1 MAYGLTQG
9 LLGGLAAMAM
19 SNNRASVAA
28 GAAAEVFD
36 RTLLNEYS
44 MQNQE
49 LASEILEL
57 FLIQLPHMLEA
68 LEKAASQTEW
78 NFATHTLKGSAAAI
92 GALRLQKLAAEL
104 EAMSFP
110 GEDNL
115 RLLRLQAVHAAAM
128 DVRQAARQAFPNP
141 Q

>member
-1 MAYGLTQG
+1 
-9 LLGGLAAMAM
+9 MAM

-49 LASEILEL
+49 LAAEILEL

-68 LEKAASQTEW
+68 LETAASQTEW

-92 GALRLQKLAAEL
+92 GALRLQKLVAEL

-110 GEDNL
+110 GDANV
-115 RLLRLQAVHAAAM
+115 RLLRLQAVQAAAS
-128 DVRQAARQAFPNP
+128 DLRQAARQAFPGP
-141 Q
+141 S

>member
-1 MAYGLTQG
+1 
-9 LLGGLAAMAM
+9 MAM
-19 SNNRASVAA
+19 SNNRASEAA
-28 GAAAEVFD
+28 GAAAAEVLD

-49 LASEILEL
+49 LAAEILGL

-68 LEKAASQTEW
+68 LEAARSQTEW

-104 EAMSFP
+104 EAMPFP
-110 GEDNL
+110 GDGNV
-115 RLLRLQAVHAAAM
+115 RLLRLQAVQAAASH
-128 DVRQAARQAFPNP
+128 VRQAARQAFPGP
-141 Q
+141 T

>member
-1 MAYGLTQG
+1 
-9 LLGGLAAMAM
+9 MAM
-19 SNNRASVAA
+19 SNKREEAA

-36 RTLLNEYS
+36 RVLLNEYS

-68 LEKAASQTEW
+68 LEKASSETEW
-78 NFATHTLKGSAAAI
+78 NFATHTLKGSAAVI
-92 GALRLQKLAAEL
+92 GALKLQKLAAEL
-104 EAMSFP
+104 EAMSFS
-110 GEDNL
+110 GDIHL

-128 DVRQAARQAFPNP
+128 DVRQAARRAFPTP

>member
-1 MAYGLTQG
+1 
-9 LLGGLAAMAM
+9 MAM
-19 SNNRASVAA
+19 SNNRTSMAT

-49 LASEILEL
+49 LAAEILEL

-68 LEKAASQTEW
+68 LETAESQTEW

-104 EAMSFP
+104 EAMAFP

-115 RLLRLQAVHAAAM
+115 RLLRLRAVQAAAS
-128 DVRQAARQAFPNP
+128 DVRQAARQAFPGP
-141 Q
+141 S